1 MAHARAQ
8 ISLETSK
15 DVSQF
20 VQEINSDGSSIKWM
34 LENFDGTYQVN
45 ARSLL
50 GVMYASVEWNGE
62 IYLYDASNDQDYD
75 FPSFI
80 DKYRI

>member
-20 VQEINSDGSSIKWM
+20 VQEINSDGSSTKWM
-34 LENFDGTYQVN
+34 LENFDGTYRVN